1 MKEFQHVQYID
12 LFGNGL
18 LEEVVVIKEESNGD
32 KHFIQTRVLD
42 EIDLARLR
50 TILDKRDANLY
61 AMWDLMSQT
70 QLRNGMNALEY
81 FHQLVRIK
89 TAAGPIV
96 QSGRAGQRMIQVNV
110 PQAAAQPAR
119 RGPGR
124 PPAAAKNEG

>member
-1 MKEFQHVQYID
+1 MKEYTHVQYLD

-32 KHFIQTRVLD
+32 KHFIQTKILD

-50 TILDKRDANLY
+50 QILDKRDSSHY

-70 QLRNGMNALEY
+70 MLRNGMNALEY
-81 FHQLVRIK
+81 FHQLTRIK
-89 TAAGPIV
+89 TAAGPIT
-96 QSGRAGQRMIQVNV
+96 QGGRSGQRMIQVNV
-110 PQAAAQPAR
+110 PAAAVPGAK

-124 PPAAAKNEG
+124 PAKTEA